1 MKIIAKQDKIEKE
14 IEILSEKIDSLDEK
28 TLNLKKEISL
38 ARKVILGKRDELFEV
53 INFDFSNKKID
64 SSISKFFKIL
74 NELYL
79 NKYYCQLIK
88 PEIQKKFEKALIDDI
103 KTRSIEEIIS
113 QCTFQHNSWKMKF
126 KSWMFIM
133 PFLGLTVFEIYFTI
147 SRWDS
152 WMWQLQGTI
161 LSASFWL
168 AGIAG
173 ILIVSVGAMILVIP
187 NLPSKYVLQLIENE
201 KEGELQTLLNYLNSI
216 HKLPK
221 EIKTL
226 IK

>member
-38 ARKVILGKRDELFEV
+38 ARKVILEKRDELFEV

-64 SSISKFFKIL
+64 SSTSKFLKIL

-113 QCTFQHNSWKMKF
+113 QCTFQHNSWKIKF
-126 KSWMFIM
+126 KSWMCIM

-147 SRWDS
+147 SRW
-152 WMWQLQGTI
+152 GTWEGMD
-161 LSASFWL
+161 LGGASFWL
-168 AGIAG
+168 VVIAG
-173 ILIVSVGAMILVIP
+173 ILILGVIGAISLIS
-187 NLPSKYVLQLIENE
+187 NLPSSFVLQLIENE

-221 EIKTL
+221 EIKLL